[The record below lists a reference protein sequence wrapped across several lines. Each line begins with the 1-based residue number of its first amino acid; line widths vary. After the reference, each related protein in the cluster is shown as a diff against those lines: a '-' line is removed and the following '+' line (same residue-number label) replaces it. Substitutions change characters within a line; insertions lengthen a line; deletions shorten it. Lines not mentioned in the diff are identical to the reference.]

1 MMDVKHLARRLAQS
15 GRLVILGVWS
25 FWASFTHPAAPQASG
40 FTPYH
45 PSARVSIRP
54 EASDCTGRGQP
65 HCHTCIESALMISPP
80 SRWPSCSAR
89 VDLPV
94 PVAPRITTRGSVR
107 FRSRSPGPTDTA
119 RAAAT
124 AAILETSALALEQLS
139 PWQPLMRRRGPQVP

>member
-15 GRLVILGVWS
+15 GRLVILGVL
-25 FWASFTHPAAPQASG
+25 HPPRRPTSLG
-40 FTPYH
+40 VH
-45 PSARVSIRP
+45 PLPPKRQGIHSARGRHA
-54 EASDCTGRGQP
+54 ASDCTGRGQP

-94 PVAPRITTRGSVR
+94 PVAPRITTRGIVR